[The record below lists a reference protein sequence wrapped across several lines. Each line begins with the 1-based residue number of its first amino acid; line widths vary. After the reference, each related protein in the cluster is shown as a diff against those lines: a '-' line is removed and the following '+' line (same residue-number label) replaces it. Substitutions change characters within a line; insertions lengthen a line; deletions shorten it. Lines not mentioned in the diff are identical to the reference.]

1 MTRADVT
8 VGVAAAVAAVFAVGA
23 FLLVVAAGR
32 ADRRERAMLRA
43 ARAVSA
49 EAAARSVTDQPAAGA
64 HRERP
69 RVPAQYSA
77 PDPEV
82 LPAAALHAAPLDPA
96 RTDQLLAEISDALAA
111 AGAAAPVEG
120 VAPRPVP
127 PPGGVR
133 CVPGVPC
140 PDHHPIDCRRYRTCC
155 GTCPSLPA

>member
-1 MTRADVT
+1 MTRADVC

-32 ADRRERAMLRA
+32 ADRRERRMLRA
-43 ARAVSA
+43 ARVVSA
-49 EAAARSVTDQPAAGA
+49 EAAARSVTDPGPAAGA
-64 HRERP
+64 HRGRP

-77 PDPEV
+77 PDSEV
-82 LPAAALHAAPLDPA
+82 LPAAALHATPLDPA
-96 RTDQLLAEISDALAA
+96 RTDQLLVEISDALAA

-120 VAPRPVP
+120 VAPR
-127 PPGGVR
+127 GGVR
-133 CVPGVPC
+133 CVPGDPC